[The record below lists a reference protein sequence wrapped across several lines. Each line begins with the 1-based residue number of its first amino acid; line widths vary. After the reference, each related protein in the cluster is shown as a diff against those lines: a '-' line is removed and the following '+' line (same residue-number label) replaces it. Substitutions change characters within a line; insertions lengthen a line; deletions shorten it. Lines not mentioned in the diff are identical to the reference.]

1 MADEIKPDVTID
13 LSGLSCPMPAIK
25 MKKELKGMSSGQ
37 VLLAIGTDPGTKN
50 DLPGM
55 CKKGGHELLGVD
67 EEGGIF
73 KYYIRKG

>member
-1 MADEIKPDVTID
+1 MVDVTPDVTLD
-13 LSGLSCPMPAIK
+13 LKGLSCPMPLIK
-25 MKKELKGMSSGQ
+25 MKKELKGMKAGQ

-55 CKKGGHELLGVD
+55 CKKEGHELVGID
-67 EEGGIF
+67 EEGGTF

>member
-1 MADEIKPDVTID
+1 
-13 LSGLSCPMPAIK
+13 
-25 MKKELKGMSSGQ
+25 
-37 VLLAIGTDPGTKN
+37 LLAIGTDPGTKN

-67 EEGGIF
+67 EEGGTF